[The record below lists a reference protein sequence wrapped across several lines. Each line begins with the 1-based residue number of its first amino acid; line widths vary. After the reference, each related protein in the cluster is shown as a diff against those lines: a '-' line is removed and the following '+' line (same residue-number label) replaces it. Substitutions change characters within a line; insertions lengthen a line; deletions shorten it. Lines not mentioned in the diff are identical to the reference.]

1 MSVNPRRL
9 IAAARKVVA
18 DCEGRLELAV
28 ETVRDAPLR
37 REEAEERLAA
47 AHDRERRAEEWY
59 FRVSEGGR
67 GEKPEETEAALIR
80 FICLTMSSLPTSICT

>member
-28 ETVRDAPLR
+28 ETVRDAPLVTQNFSHP
-37 REEAEERLAA
+37 APIVW
-47 AHDRERRAEEWY
+47 RRAWY
-59 FRVSEGGR
+59 LRLGVR
-67 GEKPEETEAALIR
+67 RA
-80 FICLTMSSLPTSICT
+80 SLAGVLG